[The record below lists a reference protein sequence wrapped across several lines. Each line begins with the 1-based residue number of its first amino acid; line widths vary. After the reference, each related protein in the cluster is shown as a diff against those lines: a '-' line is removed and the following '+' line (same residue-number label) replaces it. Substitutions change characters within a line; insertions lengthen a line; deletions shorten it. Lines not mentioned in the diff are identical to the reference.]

1 MAGPTFWNAAVLST
15 IGLLMGLY
23 VAWRLFWPLRL
34 PVWAKALLS
43 LLLVGLAVQLRIV
56 ATFWGTMASPEIPKM
71 AIAVLATGSTAV
83 LLLALAMLLFDACL
97 LAARALR
104 LPGAVSALRTPLLRP
119 LAAGVALLL
128 SAYGVSQGM
137 AVPKPR
143 QVEVAIKDLPAAFD
157 GYRMLQLTDIHAS
170 RLLTGDWVRQVVAE
184 SNALKPDLIV
194 ITGDLIDGTVD
205 ARRDDFRPL
214 GDLQAP
220 DGVIAI
226 TGNHEYYAQYS
237 DWMQAFRALHMQV
250 LENSHTQVRRGD
262 AALTIAGVTDPVA
275 ARYGLPLPDLRAALA
290 GADPAA
296 PVILLDHRPR
306 NAADAAARGVKLQLS
321 GHTHGGQIVG
331 MDQLV
336 KRANGGFVSG
346 RYEVDGMT
354 LYVSNGAGLWA
365 GFPARIGVPSEI
377 TLFTLRRAPRTLMG
391 SDPFA
396 TGKGL

>member
-275 ARYGLPLPDLRAALA
+275 ARYGLPLPDLQAALA

>member
-34 PVWAKALLS
+34 PMWAKALLS

-83 LLLALAMLLFDACL
+83 LLLALAMLLFDAGL

-275 ARYGLPLPDLRAALA
+275 ARYGLPLPDLQAALA

>member
-83 LLLALAMLLFDACL
+83 LLLALAMLLFDAGLL
-97 LAARALR
+97 LARVLR
-104 LPGAVSALRTPLLRP
+104 LPRAVSALRTPLLCP

-205 ARRDDFRPL
+205 ARRDDYLPL
-214 GDLQAP
+214 GDLHAP

-250 LENSHTQVRRGD
+250 LENSHTRVRRGD

-275 ARYGLPLPDLRAALA
+275 ARYGLPLPDLQAALA

-321 GHTHGGQIVG
+321 GHTHGGQIIG

-365 GFPARIGVPSEI
+365 GFPARIGVASEI
-377 TLFTLRRAPRTLMG
+377 TLFTLRRAP
-391 SDPFA
+391 
-396 TGKGL
+396 